1 MADDTYLTVARLSEG
16 LYKEKMSKFISFAIP
31 VSTLDEVKE
40 TIARYQKEYYDA
52 RHVCWAYM
60 LGHAR
65 TEFRANDNG
74 EPSGTAG
81 KPILGQINSFGLT
94 DVLIVVVR
102 YFGGIKLGTS
112 GLIEAYRAAA
122 ADAIRENE
130 IVERLVEDDIRILFE
145 YPFMNDVMRIVKEE
159 GPTVLSQYFEL
170 DCEMTLRQRR
180 SLMSRLRERLS
191 KVESLRIFVIPS
203 EAGRP
208 TRNPLLSYSQRWRLY
223 SCLPRDS
230 SLYYCSV
237 QNDSYVIPSEAGRL
251 TRNPQLLL

>member
-16 LYKEKMSKFISFAIP
+16 LYKEKMSKFISFAVP

-40 TIARYQKEYYDA
+40 ALARYQKEYYDA

-60 LGHAR
+60 LGAAR

-94 DVLIVVVR
+94 NVLIVVVR

-122 ADAIRENE
+122 ADAIRANE
-130 IVERLVEDDIRILFE
+130 IVECLVEEDVRIFFE

-159 GPTVLSQYFEL
+159 NATIISQYFDL
-170 DCEMTLRQRR
+170 DCDMTLRQRR
-180 SLMSRLRERLS
+180 TMLPRLRERLS
-191 KVESLRIFVIPS
+191 KVESLRFP
-203 EAGRP
+203 E
-208 TRNPLLSYSQRWRLY
+208 
-223 SCLPRDS
+223 
-230 SLYYCSV
+230 
-237 QNDSYVIPSEAGRL
+237 
-251 TRNPQLLL
+251 